1 MFSKIWWLLSLVLS
15 LEGSAIHWSIDWTS
29 DTKLLSGNYV
39 SKELIPRLIK
49 LDNILKTKIN
59 ALDSEID
66 THFLIFMIITRLMGI
81 ILVMAAHT
89 WYLNYKQKID
99 TVVPTKPNVS
109 RIPVIREHHLP
120 VIREQVPIIA
130 PNSQKNYIELK
141 AAPTMKNWICCEYKS

>member
-1 MFSKIWWLLSLVLS
+1 MNLVLS
-15 LEGSAIHWSIDWTS
+15 LEASAIHWSIDWTS
-29 DTKLLSGNYV
+29 ETNLLSGSYL
-39 SKELIPRLIK
+39 SKEFLPRLIK

-66 THFLIFMIITRLMGI
+66 TNFLIFMIITGLMGI

-89 WYLNYKQKID
+89 CYLNCKQKID

-120 VIREQVPIIA
+120 VIREQVPVIA
-130 PNSQKNYIELK
+130 PNSQKNDIELK
-141 AAPTMKNWICCEYKS
+141 AAPSMKNWIGCEYKS